1 MKQGLTQGMMQGMRH
16 RFFISRRTT
25 KWTSVKPPGVVDEG
39 NRCAHARGARM
50 LYQAYQAHS
59 DIMVPVRALAGFAM
73 AASGWRPVDNTVLR
87 NLTAAYELMARA
99 GLTHQRPP
107 FDIKSITVG
116 NREVAVHEEATLK
129 TPFGTLLH
137 FKKDIAQTQPRVLLI
152 APLSGH
158 FATLLRSTVRTML
171 PEHDVYITDWH
182 NAREVP
188 TSQGRFGFDDYV
200 DHLIRFLEA
209 MGGGAHM
216 LAVCQPCVA
225 ALAAAAV
232 MAQSGNPAQPR
243 SMTLMAGPIDCRVNP
258 TKVNELAVSKPIEWF
273 EQHLIAR
280 VPFRYDGAFRRVYPG
295 FVQLAAFMSM
305 NIDRHLKAHRE
316 LYDNLVKGEHA
327 KAKATK
333 DFYDEYFAVLD
344 LTAEFY
350 LETVRLVFQD
360 YALPRG
366 TLTFRGEKV
375 EPKAIRRT
383 MLLTVEGE
391 KDDICAIG
399 QTVAAHD
406 LCTGLRP
413 YLKRHHMQPG
423 VGHYG
428 VFSGRK
434 WEAQI
439 YPLVKN
445 VILASD

>member
-1 MKQGLTQGMMQGMRH
+1 
-16 RFFISRRTT
+16 
-25 KWTSVKPPGVVDEG
+25 
-39 NRCAHARGARM
+39 M
-50 LYQAYQAHS
+50 LYQAYQAHT
-59 DIMVPVRALAGFAM
+59 DIMVPVRALAGMAM
-73 AASGWRPVDNTVLR
+73 AASGWRPVDNTALR
-87 NLTAAYELMARA
+87 NLTAAYELIARA
-99 GLTHQRPP
+99 GLTHRRPP
-107 FDIKSITVG
+107 FGITSVMVG
-116 NREVAVHEEATLK
+116 NREVEVREEAALT

-171 PEHDVYITDWH
+171 PEHDVYVTDWH

-188 TSQGRFGFDDYV
+188 TSKGRFGFDDYV
-200 DHLIRFLEA
+200 DHLVRFLEA
-209 MGGGAHM
+209 IGPGAHM

-225 ALAAAAV
+225 ALVAAAV
-232 MAQSGNPAQPR
+232 MAQDGNAAAPR

-258 TKVNELAVSKPIEWF
+258 TKVNDLANSKPIDWF
-273 EQHLIAR
+273 ESHLIAR

-350 LETVRLVFQD
+350 IETVRLVFQE

-375 EPKAIRRT
+375 DPKAIRRT

-406 LCTGLRP
+406 LCSGLRP

-434 WEAQI
+434 WEGQI